1 MEQNACVAFTCPVF
15 CIAASCAAYLN
26 RARNSALHRADK
38 ARASRRHH
46 TLAGA
51 ARMEAAQLP
60 WPQVATA
67 VEQMAGGGFSLGGGG
82 AGPGLCLCRR
92 TL

>member
-1 MEQNACVAFTCPVF
+1 MEQNASVALTCPVF

-26 RARNSALHRADK
+26 PARNSALHRADK

-46 TLAGA
+46 TVAGA
-51 ARMEAAQLP
+51 ARMEAAKLP
-60 WPQVATA
+60 RPQVATT
-67 VEQMAGGGFSLGGGG
+67 VEQIAGGGLSLGGGG
-82 AGPGLCLCRR
+82 AGPGLCLCLG